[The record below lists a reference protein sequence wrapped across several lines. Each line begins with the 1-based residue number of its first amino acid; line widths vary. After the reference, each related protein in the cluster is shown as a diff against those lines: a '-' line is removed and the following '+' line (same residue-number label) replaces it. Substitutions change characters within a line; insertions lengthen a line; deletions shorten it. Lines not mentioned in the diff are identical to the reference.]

1 MKKQIILLALGA
13 SIIGFSSCGSKQQA
27 AQQAAPPPA
36 TVKTVEVVEKPV
48 TGIDEYPATIVPLNE
63 IELRPQISGYITK
76 IFVKDGQ
83 KVQKGEILYE
93 VDRSKYLAAYQQ
105 AEANVEIAK
114 ANLERIQQDVKRY
127 ERLLEQD
134 AIAKQQVDYAQSDL
148 QTAESRLTAAVAQK
162 QSAATDLAYS
172 QIVAPFAGT
181 IGISNVRLGSQV
193 SPGQPLLNTLSS
205 VDPIQVNF
213 AVNEREIPRFNR
225 ISMAQDLPDSL
236 FTIQFTDGSQ
246 YPFPG
251 KLTTIDRAVGRQTGT
266 INMRVEFPNPNRELI
281 PGMTV
286 SLHVINSDYGIQ
298 TVIPFKAVTEQMGEY
313 YVYVVDNENTVHQQ
327 KLVLGSL
334 LGAEIVVRSGVKAG
348 DKIVLEGIQK
358 LRDGAKVSVQ

>member
-1 MKKQIILLALGA
+1 MKKQTILLALGV
-13 SIIGFSSCGSKQQA
+13 ILIGFTSCGSKQEA

-36 TVKTVEVVEKPV
+36 TVKTVQVIQKPV
-48 TGIDEYPATIVPLNE
+48 TGIDQYPATLVPLNE
-63 IELRPQISGYITK
+63 IELRPQISGYITN

-83 KVQKGEILYE
+83 RVEKGQKLYE
-93 VDRSKYLAAYQQ
+93 IDRSKYMAAYQQ
-105 AEANVEIAK
+105 AEANVKIAE
-114 ANLERIQQDVKRY
+114 ANLSRIETDVKRY

-134 AIAKQQVDYAQSDL
+134 AIARQQVDYAQSDL
-148 QTAESRLTAAVAQK
+148 QTAQSRLTAAKAQL

-172 QIVAPFAGT
+172 QITAPFSGT
-181 IGISNVRLGSQV
+181 IGISSVRLGSQV

-225 ISMAQDLPDSL
+225 ISTAQDLPDSL
-236 FTIQFTDGSQ
+236 FTIQFSDGSQ
-246 YPFPG
+246 YAHTG

-266 INMRVEFPNPNRELI
+266 INLRVEFPNPNRELI

-286 SLHVINSDYGIQ
+286 SLRVINRDYGTQ

-313 YVYVVDNENTVHQQ
+313 YVYVVDGENTARQQ
-327 KLVLGSL
+327 KLELGTVLGS
-334 LGAEIVVRSGVKAG
+334 EVVVRSGLQAG
-348 DKIVLEGIQK
+348 QNIVLEGIQK